1 MRLISGD
8 HVLAWADQAVVS
20 AASFLALILLARWSG
35 PSEVGI
41 YAIGVSIL
49 ALLLA
54 AQDSLITRPY
64 VIQMPQAG
72 DDLRERA
79 FGAMALGGLLSAV
92 ASLVL
97 AACALTL
104 FASGRHPEFAAI
116 LGALAAIIPFALLR
130 EYARRFSFAHFRMS
144 HAFLLDTAVAT
155 VQFALLVWLGAT
167 GKLTAASAVAA
178 AGVSCAAGG
187 TAWLYLARKEFAVSL
202 QQIRTR
208 LKESIGLGKWLFS
221 SQLIIQIQGYATH
234 WLSLLIAGATVTGI
248 YAACVSVVAL
258 ANPLLFGF
266 YNILTPKSV
275 RVLKVGGPA
284 ALRRQAV
291 RDALF
296 LAALMAAFTAL
307 VFALGSELMRL
318 LYADDVY
325 QGHGHTLTVLAL
337 GAMAAAAGAPASI
350 ALAAAERA
358 RAIAIATA
366 GATLL
371 NIVLV
376 WALMTGWG
384 LIGAAYGIL
393 IAEIAGSAGRWIAFL
408 VVVPSGGHPKGPLVP
423 RLAGAVP

>member
-1 MRLISGD
+1 
-8 HVLAWADQAVVS
+8 
-20 AASFLALILLARWSG
+20 
-35 PSEVGI
+35 
-41 YAIGVSIL
+41 
-49 ALLLA
+49 
-54 AQDSLITRPY
+54 
-64 VIQMPQAG
+64 
-72 DDLRERA
+72 
-79 FGAMALGGLLSAV
+79 
-92 ASLVL
+92 
-97 AACALTL
+97 
-104 FASGRHPEFAAI
+104 
-116 LGALAAIIPFALLR
+116 
-130 EYARRFSFAHFRMS
+130 
-144 HAFLLDTAVAT
+144 
-155 VQFALLVWLGAT
+155 
-167 GKLTAASAVAA
+167 
-178 AGVSCAAGG
+178 
-187 TAWLYLARKEFAVSL
+187 
-202 QQIRTR
+202 
-208 LKESIGLGKWLFS
+208 
-221 SQLIIQIQGYATH
+221 LIIQIQGYATH